1 MSSGENKFLF
11 ENSVPPSPSA
21 AAPKRIVFV
30 LSGYGKV
37 LRGAERFVADLAG
50 RLADRYR
57 IAVLGGGP
65 ATPDAPFAV
74 PLRFPDRTNRLTAAA
89 DRTPGIGHFLRL
101 FQLDP
106 LNWEWLFCA
115 LAAKKWLLANPCDL
129 LVTEGGRWG
138 GLLGRWAHRRL
149 GIPVVDVA
157 HGAPS
162 RWEDAA
168 ARCRPQ
174 AYVAL
179 TRVAAGEMARRVPGL
194 AARVIPIG
202 IDLDRFTPDGPREDL
217 SALQR
222 PVTLSVGALEP
233 LKGMDTLV
241 RATALQPAGSL
252 VVLGRG
258 PQRSELAALGTHLLG
273 PKRFMMASARPG
285 DMPRW
290 YRAADAFASASASES
305 FGTVYLEALACGLPV
320 VTIGDAVRR
329 EVLSPAATLLPPGT
343 PPGDFAAAIAAALAT
358 SATTLPAR
366 LSFVRTRYGAPLMA
380 SAYASLFDS
389 LLSPSPT

>member
-202 IDLDRFTPDGPREDL
+202 IDLDRFTPDGHAKTSPPS
-217 SALQR
+217 SA
-222 PVTLSVGALEP
+222 P
-233 LKGMDTLV
+233 
-241 RATALQPAGSL
+241 
-252 VVLGRG
+252 
-258 PQRSELAALGTHLLG
+258 
-273 PKRFMMASARPG
+273 
-285 DMPRW
+285 
-290 YRAADAFASASASES
+290 
-305 FGTVYLEALACGLPV
+305 
-320 VTIGDAVRR
+320 
-329 EVLSPAATLLPPGT
+329 
-343 PPGDFAAAIAAALAT
+343 
-358 SATTLPAR
+358 
-366 LSFVRTRYGAPLMA
+366 
-380 SAYASLFDS
+380 
-389 LLSPSPT
+389 SPSPSGPWNPSRAWIPSSAPPPCNPPDRSSSSGAARSEANSPRWAPTCSDPSVS